1 VIASSRH
8 TVYQPASGRLFTFG
22 RLERARG
29 FTLLEVMVVVM
40 IIGVMLTVSALSLR
54 GDSHAELLKREATRM
69 IALLDLASQEA
80 VMRSE
85 QLAVRFSEDGYEF
98 MLLEEESGSWS
109 SLADD
114 RPLRPRKLPDNIELR
129 LELEDNPPPSLVSEE
144 SDLPQV
150 FLLSSGEITPFV
162 VTLFSPG
169 TERRFHIKGSLMGD
183 LELEE

>member
-1 VIASSRH
+1 
-8 TVYQPASGRLFTFG
+8 
-22 RLERARG
+22 
-29 FTLLEVMVVVM
+29 MVVVL
-40 IIGVMLTVSALSLR
+40 IIGIMLTVSALSLR
-54 GDSHAELLKREATRM
+54 GDSHAELLQREATRM
-69 IALLDLASQEA
+69 MALLDLASQEA

-85 QLAVRFSEDGYEF
+85 QLAVRFSDDGYEF
-98 MLLEEESGSWS
+98 MLLQNGRWS
-109 SLADD
+109 PLEDD
-114 RPLRPRKLPDNIELR
+114 RPLRTRKFPDDIELR

-169 TERRFHIKGSLMGD
+169 TERRFHIKGSLLGR

>member
-1 VIASSRH
+1 
-8 TVYQPASGRLFTFG
+8 
-22 RLERARG
+22 
-29 FTLLEVMVVVM
+29 MVVVV
-40 IIGVMLTVSALSLR
+40 IIGIMMTTFTMSLR
-54 GDSHAELLKREATRM
+54 GDSHAKVLKREAQRM
-69 IALLDLASQEA
+69 MALLDLASQEA

-85 QLAVRFSEDGYEF
+85 QLAVRFSDDSYEF
-98 MLLEEESGSWS
+98 MLLQNGRW
-109 SLADD
+109 LALEND
-114 RPLRPRKLPDNIELR
+114 RSLRPRRLPDDIGLR

-169 TERRFHIKGSLMGD
+169 TEQRFLIRGNLLGR